1 MFING
6 LELFLFLFIYFL
18 KKLIIK
24 SGKRQKTTVL
34 IYPTANYIRE
44 MLSVR
49 MDPAGPK
56 DQKVF
61 GSHPFVYPFDAV
73 ETPWR
78 HLGLE
83 RLVSGIKSL

>member
-1 MFING
+1 
-6 LELFLFLFIYFL
+6 
-18 KKLIIK
+18 
-24 SGKRQKTTVL
+24 
-34 IYPTANYIRE
+34 

-61 GSHPFVYPFDAV
+61 SSRPFVYPFDAV

-83 RLVSGIKSL
+83 RLVSGIKSLWRLLKIKIEEKIGPLVDWAGQ